1 MNMKVLRNRMVIA
14 AVAVSL
20 VIVGCESGS
29 TGDTLGAVGMPE
41 TQSTGNYPP
50 DASGPQVPAGV
61 AQFAV
66 DPFWPQ
72 PLPNNWIL
80 GQVAG
85 QSVDN
90 DDNVWI
96 IHRPWSAQAMNAGST
111 PLQTTRDRT
120 WGHDPLLS
128 LCCVTAPPVIAFD
141 PQGNVI
147 HAWGGDSPTG
157 EYQWFNGE
165 HGIHVD
171 HNNFVWVAGNGAND
185 HHMMKF
191 TMDGEFVLQIGMVG
205 ESEVSNDPNSLNG
218 VAVMEVDP
226 ESNEIYVAD
235 GGRLVVFDAETG
247 EFRRH
252 WGAYGQP
259 PVDGETGR
267 PSLRDPNAP
276 PSRTWSR
283 PVHGMA
289 ITDDGLVFVADR
301 PNNRIQVFQK
311 DGSYVTETVL
321 QPQTFGLG
329 STDGV
334 ELDPLDTERRFIY
347 VPDAMDNK
355 IWTLDR
361 ETLEVV
367 YSWGRGR
374 IQPGQFDWLHYIAFD
389 SQGNM
394 YTGEVQTGHRIQKFV
409 RLNGAL

>member
-1 MNMKVLRNRMVIA
+1 MLRNRVVVA
-14 AVAVSL
+14 ALAVSL
-20 VIVGCESGS
+20 VVVGCESRGAD
-29 TGDTLGAVGMPE
+29 GAPGAVGTPVTRSM
-41 TQSTGNYPP
+41 GNYPP
-50 DASGPQVPAGV
+50 DASGPQVPDGV

-111 PLQTTRDRT
+111 PLQTTRDQT
-120 WGHDPLLS
+120 WGHDPLMS

-141 PQGNVI
+141 PEGNVI
-147 HAWGGDSPTG
+147 HAWGGDSPTD

-165 HGIHVD
+165 HGIHID

-185 HHMMKF
+185 HHMLKF

-205 ESEVSNDPNSLNG
+205 ESEASNDPSFLNG
-218 VAVMEVDP
+218 AAVMEVDP
-226 ESNEIYVAD
+226 ETNEIYVAD

-247 EFRRH
+247 AFLRH
-252 WGAYGQP
+252 WGAYGQQ
-259 PVDGETGR
+259 PVGGDSGR
-267 PSLRDPNAP
+267 PIPRDPEAP

-289 ITDDGLVFVADR
+289 ISDDGLVFVADR

-311 DGSYVTETVL
+311 DGTYVTETVL
-321 QPQTFGLG
+321 APETFGLG

-389 SQGNM
+389 SRGNM

-409 RLNGAL
+409 RLNGAP

>member
-1 MNMKVLRNRMVIA
+1 MMLRNRVVVA
-14 AVAVSL
+14 ALAVSL
-20 VIVGCESGS
+20 VVVGCESRGAD
-29 TGDTLGAVGMPE
+29 GAPGAVGTPVTRSM
-41 TQSTGNYPP
+41 GNYPP
-50 DASGPQVPAGV
+50 DASGPQVPDGV

-111 PLQTTRDRT
+111 PLQTTRDQT
-120 WGHDPLLS
+120 WGHDPLMS

-141 PQGNVI
+141 PEGNVI
-147 HAWGGDSPTG
+147 HAWGGDSPTD

-165 HGIHVD
+165 HGIHID

-185 HHMMKF
+185 HHMLKF

-205 ESEVSNDPNSLNG
+205 ESEASNDPSFLNG
-218 VAVMEVDP
+218 AAVMEVDP
-226 ESNEIYVAD
+226 ETNEIYVAD

-247 EFRRH
+247 AFLRH
-252 WGAYGQP
+252 WGAYGQQ
-259 PVDGETGR
+259 PVGGDSGR
-267 PSLRDPNAP
+267 PIPRDPEAP

-289 ITDDGLVFVADR
+289 ISDDGLVFVADR

-311 DGSYVTETVL
+311 DGTYVTETVL
-321 QPQTFGLG
+321 APETFGLG

-389 SQGNM
+389 SRGNM

-409 RLNGAL
+409 RLNGAP

>member
-1 MNMKVLRNRMVIA
+1 VPRKRLVVA

-20 VIVGCESGS
+20 VAVGCESGG
-29 TGDTLGAVGMPE
+29 TGDAQGAAGTPAMQGM
-41 TQSTGNYPP
+41 GNYPP

-72 PLPNNWIL
+72 PLPENWIL

-85 QSVDN
+85 QSVDS

-120 WGHDPLLS
+120 WGHDPLMS
-128 LCCVTAPPVIAFD
+128 LCCVTAPP
-141 PQGNVI
+141 
-147 HAWGGDSPTG
+147 DSPTG

-171 HNNFVWVAGNGAND
+171 HNDFVWVAGNGAND
-185 HHMMKF
+185 HHMLKF

-205 ESEVSNDPNSLNG
+205 ESEASNDPNYLNG

-226 ESNEIYVAD
+226 ETNEIYVAD

-247 EFRRH
+247 EFLRH

-374 IQPGQFDWLHYIAFD
+374 TQPGQFDWLHYIAFD

-409 RLNGAL
+409 RLNGAP